1 MHIAQVAPMYEA
13 VPPARYGGTERVVSY
28 LTEELIRR
36 GHNVTLFASGDSR
49 SSARIVPTTARAL
62 RARFSLQEMRELAF
76 PLHLAMIGEVLR
88 RAHEF
93 DIVHCHVDYFA
104 WAFAPFVPTPI
115 VTTLHGRLDVP
126 YLPPLFQHYPDTGV
140 ISVSHNQRAPLAPV
154 HPHWVGMVYNGIPVG
169 EFPFSESP
177 GNYLLFL
184 GRIAPEKRP
193 DWAAAIAKRSGM
205 KLKVAA
211 KVDPYDQE
219 YYEREIKHLFDDPLI
234 EFLGEVDEQQKRQLL
249 AEAHALVFPIDWP
262 EPFGIVQIEA
272 LACGTPVLALNRGSV
287 PEVLIHGVSGLIGNT
302 VEELVALVPQLGRLD
317 RRACRRE
324 VEQRFSSAAMAR
336 GYEQVYTRVIAEY
349 EQQRTIALNTT
360 SDRRAVASD
369 NGRLERVNRAW

>member
-1 MHIAQVAPMYEA
+1 MYEA

-49 SSARIVPTTARAL
+49 SSARIMPTTDRAL
-62 RARFSLQEMRELAF
+62 RERFSLQEMRELAF

-93 DIVHCHVDYFA
+93 DIVHCHVEYFA
-104 WAFAPFVPTPI
+104 WAFAPFVRTPI

-154 HPHWVGMVYNGIPVG
+154 HPHWVGMVYNGIPVS

-249 AEAHALVFPIDWP
+249 AEAYALVFPIDWP

-287 PEVLIHGVSGLIGNT
+287 PEVLTHGVSGLIGNT
-302 VEELVALVPQLGRLD
+302 VEELVALVPQLGLLD

-324 VEQRFSSAAMAR
+324 VEQRFSSVAMAR
-336 GYEQVYTRVIAEY
+336 GYEQVYARVIAEY
-349 EQQRTIALNTT
+349 EQQQRTIVLNTT
-360 SDRRAVASD
+360 SDRRAVAPD
-369 NGRLERVNRAW
+369 NGRLERVI

>member
-1 MHIAQVAPMYEA
+1 
-13 VPPARYGGTERVVSY
+13 
-28 LTEELIRR
+28 
-36 GHNVTLFASGDSR
+36 
-49 SSARIVPTTARAL
+49 
-62 RARFSLQEMRELAF
+62 
-76 PLHLAMIGEVLR
+76 
-88 RAHEF
+88 
-93 DIVHCHVDYFA
+93 
-104 WAFAPFVPTPI
+104 
-115 VTTLHGRLDVP
+115 
-126 YLPPLFQHYPDTGV
+126 
-140 ISVSHNQRAPLAPV
+140 
-154 HPHWVGMVYNGIPVG
+154 MVYNGIPVG

-177 GNYLLFL
+177 GSYLLFL

-219 YYEREIKHLFDDPLI
+219 YYERKIKHLFDDPLI

-249 AEAHALVFPIDWP
+249 AEAYALVFPIAWP

-287 PEVLIHGVSGLIGNT
+287 PEVLIHGVTGLIGNT

-324 VEQRFSSAAMAR
+324 VERRFSSAAMAR
-336 GYEQVYTRVIAEY
+336 GYEQVYARVIAEY

-360 SDRRAVASD
+360 HGRRAVAYGD
-369 NGRLERVNRAW
+369 DGRRERVNGVW